1 MLDERKTSHLYLY
14 LSRASPTGSEPT
26 VAIEIVTHHG
36 IRQRLSWTIK
46 EAETFE
52 KLTKW
57 LSWERYPT
65 YRVAVEVIFGVFFVN
80 RAKLHGQDD
89 LI

>member
-1 MLDERKTSHLYLY
+1 M
-14 LSRASPTGSEPT
+14 GSEPT
-26 VAIEIVTHHG
+26 VAIENVTHHG
-36 IRQRLSWTIK
+36 IRQRLSWRIK

-57 LSWERYPT
+57 LSWERYRI
-65 YRVAVEVIFGVFFVN
+65 YKVAVEVICGVFSVN
-80 RAKLHGQDD
+80 RSKLHGQDD